1 MSDYYDDFTKLGANW
16 VSALPDFNAI
26 LDESHETAEHYQSP
40 ESLAEN
46 SQHAPKNEM
55 VPLPIEVQN

>member
-1 MSDYYDDFTKLGANW
+1 MSDYYGDFTKLGAYDQI
-16 VSALPDFNAI
+16 PDFNAI

-40 ESLAEN
+40 ESLAES